1 MLDTYRVEVDIRAPA
16 AEVFNFATTPRNW
29 PLFWRLTVGVTGD
42 VETPLAVGAT
52 CTEHVKV
59 AFWNGFFLWHGDV
72 QTAPRSFSMTATSR
86 GGGPLGWLTSGIPV
100 RITYALSEA
109 DGTTHFR
116 REMTYTQSHP
126 LLELTDRLFMRRMI
140 TNQIAE
146 AMQKMKSILE
156 ATRQAEG
163 VR

>member
-1 MLDTYRVEVDIRAPA
+1 MLDTYVVEVDIRAPA
-16 AEVFNFATTPRNW
+16 AEVFAFATTPRNW
-29 PLFWRLTVGVTGD
+29 PLFWKLTVGVTGD
-42 VETPLAVGAT
+42 VEQPLAVGHT

-59 AFWNGFFLWHGDV
+59 GFWNGFFLWHGDA
-72 QTAPRSFSMTATSR
+72 QGPPHAFAMTATSR

-100 RITYALSEA
+100 RITYALSEV

-116 REMTYTQSHP
+116 REMTYTQSHL
-126 LLELTDRLFMRRMI
+126 LLELTDKLFMRRAI
-140 TNQIAE
+140 TNQITA
-146 AMQKMKSILE
+146 AMQKMKAILE